1 MNKIDQSLQQHID
14 NNLSKVTPM
23 YSASLNKDQKKELQ
37 ACLDLHYSLHKIRV
51 KDSFGKLA
59 LRNALDELI
68 ISEGEKQSSKNPI
81 IKFAAMAVAGLVLI
95 FAVGGFS
102 ILSNNTPTELSSD
115 NIKPNGSVDNL
126 QNLNLADAENDTK
139 LVEATSAT
147 TITEADMNQTP
158 TIDEA
163 IDENF

>member
-1 MNKIDQSLQQHID
+1 MNKIDQSLQKHID
-14 NNLSKVTPM
+14 NNLSKVTPI
-23 YSASLNKDQKKELQ
+23 YSVSLNKEQKRELQ
-37 ACLDLHYSLHKIRV
+37 ACLDLHYSLQKLRV
-51 KDSFGKLA
+51 KDSFGKSA
-59 LRNALDELI
+59 LRNALDELL
-68 ISEGEKQSSKNPI
+68 ISESEKQSSKNPI
-81 IKFAAMAVAGLVLI
+81 IKFAAMAVAGLVLV
-95 FAVGGFS
+95 FTVGGFS